1 MNDPKKV
8 ASLAERLTEAVS
20 IRKIRPI
27 DLSRATGI
35 EKATVSSY
43 MTGKRDNPRNDK
55 VFAMAEALNVS
66 EHWLMGY
73 DVPMEKGADVISP
86 AEPMTN
92 EHRVDVLIRTVVK
105 AQDTISSQHDTI
117 HLQHDTINSQHNTIN
132 SQTDI
137 IGTLSRTIDRLTD
150 VKS

>member
-1 MNDPKKV
+1 
-8 ASLAERLTEAVS
+8 
-20 IRKIRPI
+20 
-27 DLSRATGI
+27 
-35 EKATVSSY
+35 

-73 DVPMEKGADVISP
+73 DVPMERGAGEAVVLP
-86 AEPMTN
+86 GEPMTN
-92 EHRVDVLIRTVVK
+92 ENRVDVLIRTVVK

>member
-1 MNDPKKV
+1 
-8 ASLAERLTEAVS
+8 
-20 IRKIRPI
+20 
-27 DLSRATGI
+27 
-35 EKATVSSY
+35 

-55 VFAMAEALNVS
+55 VFAMAEALSVS

-73 DVPMEKGADVISP
+73 DVPMEKNADVILP

-92 EHRVDVLIRTVVK
+92 ELRVDVLIRTVVK
-105 AQDTISSQHDTI
+105 AQDTISSQHD
-117 HLQHDTINSQHNTIN
+117 TIN